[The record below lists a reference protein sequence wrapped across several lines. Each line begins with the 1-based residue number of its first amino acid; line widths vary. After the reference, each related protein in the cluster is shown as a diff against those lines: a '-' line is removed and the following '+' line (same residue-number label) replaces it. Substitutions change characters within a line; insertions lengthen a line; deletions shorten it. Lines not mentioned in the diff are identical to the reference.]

1 MMEDLINIVDIEVI
15 EQVTAFFLADVS
27 RPLYFG
33 LERERGSDVDAE
45 LWPSCFLVL
54 EG

>member
-1 MMEDLINIVDIEVI
+1 MMKDLINIVDIEVI
-15 EQVTAFFLADVS
+15 EQVTAFLLADVS
-27 RPLYFG
+27 RSLYFG
-33 LERERGSDVDAE
+33 LEGERRSDVYAE